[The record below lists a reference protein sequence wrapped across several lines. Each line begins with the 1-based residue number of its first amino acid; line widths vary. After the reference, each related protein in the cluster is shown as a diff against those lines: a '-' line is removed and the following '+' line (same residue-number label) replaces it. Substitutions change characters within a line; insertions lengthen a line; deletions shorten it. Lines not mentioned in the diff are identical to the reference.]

1 MEPERSVLDG
11 GPGAW
16 EFLVRYSTF
25 DLDDGRLSGGKFWKI
40 NPMINWY
47 VTTYFRL
54 QAVYGYGVLDRFGLE
69 GTTQNFQTRFQFGIF

>member
-1 MEPERSVLDG
+1 MTAGCR
-11 GPGAW
+11 
-16 EFLVRYSTF
+16 
-25 DLDDGRLSGGKFWKI
+25 GRFWKI